1 MVGVERVM
9 EDAAYPGFGVLAG
22 VFAEGTIM
30 TKPGNRSGHCVVFLL
45 HDVLS
50 MRTPVETGQ

>member
-1 MVGVERVM
+1 MQRMM
-9 EDAAYPGFGVLAG
+9 EDAAHPGFRVLAG

-45 HDVLS
+45 HDALS
-50 MRTPVETGQ
+50 MRTPDVTGQ